1 VDRRQTRDAYELDAL
16 VPSDLADILKAAI
29 LDVIDVDLYNQELAA
44 EETDSAQIVA
54 VRQQADAFFKTLK
67 L

>member
-16 VPSDLADILKAAI
+16 VPSDLADIVEAAI
-29 LDVIDVDLYNQELAA
+29 LEVIDVDLYNQELAA